1 MTIDPVAVAAHFA
14 TRYPPVEST
23 PVRHGHIHDTSI
35 VRCAGPATDANAVER
50 IVLQRLNRSVF
61 HDLDGLATNLAR
73 VSAHL
78 RTAAAARGERSIVAD
93 PIPTRAGGWMF
104 VDDTGASWRATAFV
118 EGTRVLGSTASP
130 GELRAAARAFA
141 RLTGALDDVGPLVET
156 IPRFH
161 DLARRRTSLA
171 HAVSADRAGRVAGV
185 RDLVDAADDLG
196 DRVERQLA
204 AARADLLPRRVM
216 HNDAKVDNVLVD
228 AATGTV
234 ACIVDLDTVMAG
246 TVLNDFGELTRTAA
260 TRAAEDEPDLTKLIL
275 DRARFA
281 ALAEGYLAG
290 SRAWMLESERECL
303 ALAGPL
309 LTLENAVR
317 FLTDHL
323 DGDVYFRVHHAGRN
337 ATRARAQLHWA
348 GLLLDRIAELRQII
362 TAATRAS

>member
-1 MTIDPVAVAAHFA
+1 MTVDPVAVAAQFS

-23 PVRHGHIHDTSI
+23 PLSHGHIHDTYI
-35 VRCAGPATDANAVER
+35 VRCAGAATHASAVER
-50 IVLQRLNRSVF
+50 IVLQRLNSSVF

-73 VSAHL
+73 VSGHL
-78 RTAAAARGERSIVAD
+78 RAAAAARGERSIVAD
-93 PIPTRAGGWMF
+93 PIATRAGDWMF

-118 EGTRVLGSTASP
+118 EGTRVLDSTASP

-161 DLARRRTSLA
+161 DLAGRRTSLA
-171 HAVSADRAGRVAGV
+171 RAVSADRAGRVADV
-185 RDLVDAADDLG
+185 RDLIGAVNDLG
-196 DRVERQLA
+196 DRVERELA
-204 AARADLLPRRVM
+204 AVRADLLPRRVM

-228 AATGTV
+228 VDTGAV

-246 TVLNDFGELTRTAA
+246 TVLNDLGELTRTAA
-260 TRAAEDEPDLTKLIL
+260 TRAAEDEPDLTKIIL

-290 SRAWMLESERECL
+290 SRGWMLESERECL

-323 DGDVYFRVHHAGRN
+323 DGDVYFRVHHAGHN
-337 ATRARAQLHWA
+337 AKRARAQLRWA
-348 GLLLDRIAELRQII
+348 ELLVDRLGELRQMI
-362 TAATRAS
+362 TTATRAS